1 MTRATIFL
9 LALCAAV
16 AVHAQT
22 GDANQAGSEDQRHTK
37 KNKDE
42 ITVQGCVGKL
52 STDYILTQ
60 PEAGNS
66 YELQG
71 SRKIRLRRYLGQQV
85 EITGVESPSMSTS
98 SDFLTRAGSPSPVTI
113 TVASVKTIAQRCSD

>member
-1 MTRATIFL
+1 MTRISIPL
-9 LALCAAV
+9 LVLCAAV
-16 AVHAQT
+16 TVYGQT
-22 GDANQAGSEDQRHTK
+22 GNANQPGSADQRHAK
-37 KNKDE
+37 KTKDE
-42 ITVQGCVGKL
+42 VTVQGCVGKM